1 MASVLTLP
9 PASLPVD
16 LAEVKLHLR
25 IDHDHEDSL
34 LMALLRAATAA
45 VEAMSGVRL
54 IGQGWSVYLDDWP
67 AGGTICLP
75 VGPVM
80 TVDEIRLHSGSGAHA
95 VIDPAH
101 YYLDAA
107 SRPARLVLRPDRI
120 WARPGRIANGIEIA
134 LQAGFGPSGSDVPA
148 ELTQAVKSLVAH
160 WYENRE
166 AAASPALETVPL
178 GVSAMLSA
186 HRGVRL

>member
-1 MASVLTLP
+1 MASVLTSP
-9 PASLPVD
+9 PASLPVE
-16 LAEVKLHLR
+16 LAELKLHLR
-25 IDHDHEDSL
+25 LDHDHEDSL
-34 LMALLRAATAA
+34 IMALLRAATAA
-45 VEAMSGVRL
+45 VEAMGGVRL
-54 IGQGWSVYLDDWP
+54 IEQGWSVYLDDWP
-67 AGGTICLP
+67 AGGVICLP
-75 VGPVM
+75 VGPLLA
-80 TVDEIRLHSGSGAHA
+80 VDEIRLHSGSGTHS

-101 YYLDAA
+101 YYVDAA

-134 LQAGFGPSGSDVPA
+134 LRAGFGPSAANVPA
-148 ELTQAVKSLVAH
+148 ELAQAIRSLVAH